1 MTTMIRKMAATC
13 VAVSA
18 GLCASVAAADN
29 LRFEVSGIDEPLSTN
44 VLSQVASFKVG
55 RRVRLS
61 KQDAELIQAEAVS
74 KARQAVRPYGYY
86 HAEVSADIEALGTE
100 EWLLKLHVERGAP
113 TRVQTAEI
121 EVVGDGA
128 RISALTQW
136 RSKWPLTV
144 GKVVD
149 QTVWENQKQRALEMA
164 RAEGYLNASF
174 EQQSIA
180 VNLETKTAGLTLLL
194 QTGPRYVMGE
204 VEYGEHVLKPG
215 VLESIPRFESGHPY
229 RLKLVDQFRLDL
241 WKTGYFTNVEVEEIR
256 NAEAT
261 PPTVDLR
268 LKLATD
274 TRNSYQGSIGIGT
287 DSGFRTQAQWS
298 RHPMSSNGDRI
309 DVGAGWQ
316 EADEEFSL
324 RGTYRLPRRKHKR
337 EFWVSDLVL
346 RFENLDLNVKRDRDD
361 EDFIQIA
368 NGNVEERHLRLGR
381 LKLRNLKSG
390 EKQFFETLFVQY
402 LSGSRKFSPL
412 TDVVPTLGDP
422 NGGAAA
428 NGLLVGTDNAL
439 SIGADWDMAFVRGKG
454 FSTEGH
460 RERAWVFHSNS
471 AFGSEVEFTQVYL
484 SSKRSYLKGEN
495 WKFLLRAEIGYTDAQ
510 VDNFDLDVNGE
521 ALPFSVTRLPNYY
534 RFRTGGG
541 ASVRGYGFEDLSDNR
556 IGSNNVVSASV
567 ETEYRFLDNWSV
579 AAFAD
584 IGNAFNDWDAPR
596 LLTGVG
602 IGFRWYS
609 IAGPIRIDFAQAID
623 LDDKPWRV
631 HFTIGTPLL

>member
-1 MTTMIRKMAATC
+1 MTTKLRKILRILI
-13 VAVSA
+13 VAGI
-18 GLCASVAAADN
+18 GLHGTNAAADN

-44 VLSQVASFKVG
+44 VLNQVASFKVG

-61 KQDAELIQAEAVS
+61 QQDAELVQAEAMN

-86 HAEVSADIEALGTE
+86 HAEVAAQIEAIGDE
-100 EWLLKLHVERGAP
+100 DWVLKLDVRRGAP
-113 TRVQTAEI
+113 TLVQAADI
-121 EVVGDGA
+121 AVIGDGE
-128 RISALTQW
+128 RLGTLTQW
-136 RSKWPLTV
+136 RSKWPLGA
-144 GKVVD
+144 GKILD
-149 QTVWENQKQRALEMA
+149 QTVWENQKQRALALA
-164 RAEGYLNASF
+164 RADGYLGANF

-180 VNLETKTAGLTLLL
+180 LNLQEKTAHLTLTLN
-194 QTGPRYVMGE
+194 TGPRFLMGE
-204 VEYGEHVLKPG
+204 IDYGDHVLKPG
-215 VLESIPRFESGHPY
+215 ILESIPRFENGHPY
-229 RLKLVDQFRLDL
+229 RLKLIDQFRLDL

-256 NAEAT
+256 LPQT
-261 PPTVDLR
+261 MPPTVNLR

-324 RGTYRLPRRKHKR
+324 RGTYRLPRRKNKR
-337 EFWVSDLVL
+337 EYWVSDLVL
-346 RFENLDLNVKRDRDD
+346 RFENLDLNVKRDRND
-361 EDFIQIA
+361 EGFVQIA
-368 NGNVEERHLRLGR
+368 NGNVEERHLRFGR

-390 EKQFFETLFVQY
+390 EKQFFETLFAQY

-422 NGGAAA
+422 NSSAAA

-471 AFGSEVEFTQVYL
+471 AFGSEVEFTQIYL

-495 WKFLLRAEIGYTDAQ
+495 WKFLLRAEIGYTDAR
-510 VDNFDLDVNGE
+510 VDNFNLDVNGE
-521 ALPFSVTRLPNYY
+521 TLPFSVTRLPNYY

-556 IGSNNVVSASV
+556 IGSNNVVSASI
-567 ETEYRFLDNWSV
+567 ETEYRFRNNWSV

-584 IGNAFNDWDAPR
+584 IGNAFNDWDTPR
-596 LLTGVG
+596 LLTGLG
-602 IGFRWYS
+602 IGVRWYS
-609 IAGPIRIDFAQAID
+609 IAGPIRIDLAQAID